1 MKTGFL
7 RQALSVSAVLATLCT
22 ALPAQAAQAAATTS
36 VCGIKPYGLIGAR
49 WNELGGEASGLG
61 CPAAVEGD
69 VYREGV
75 WAGHRQRFARGQMVW
90 SPGEGPKLVV
100 SAWSIGGYAYVD
112 WRSTLPRVYDRFLI
126 RWVSA
131 ADSGGTEREVGGG
144 DSGRMRVRV
153 VTSSGYRF
161 YVQGCDVGVFKAG
174 CKHGWTVS
182 VTAR

>member
-1 MKTGFL
+1 MKTSLL

-22 ALPAQAAQAAATTS
+22 ALPAHAAQAAATHA
-36 VCGIKPYGLIGAR
+36 CAIKPYGLIGAR
-49 WNELGGEASGLG
+49 WNELGGEKSGLG
-61 CPAAVEGD
+61 CPTVVEAD
-69 VYREGV
+69 VYRDGV
-75 WAGHRQRFARGQMVW
+75 WAGRRQRFARGQMVW

-112 WRSTLPRVYDRFLI
+112 WRTTLPRVYHRFLV
-126 RWVSA
+126 RWISA
-131 ADSGGTEREVGGG
+131 ADSGGTDREVGGG

-153 VTSSGYRF
+153 ATSSGYRF
-161 YVQGCDVGVFKAG
+161 YVQGCDVGISGSG